1 MKILKLYLILL
12 LSQINMSGCHEG
24 AGQAKKITHGNL
36 TIAIIDQTKD
46 EKLLELVYDD
56 LASRMTKDMSDEYS
70 VVMNFN
76 KSQQA
81 IYLIWG
87 LQAEV
92 ENGGFNQ
99 YYYNSTGQFAKLV
112 PNALKLVGANQFT
125 QLVTRANKIFETE
138 NKNIKKQQDG
148 TLEGFSKS
156 YENNPLNKLDK
167 EFYALETKE
176 NLETLQVNYI
186 RKHKREF
193 ADK

>member
-12 LSQINMSGCHEG
+12 LLLINMSGCQGE
-24 AGQAKKITHGNL
+24 AGQAKKIIHGNL

-56 LASRMTKDMSDEYS
+56 LASRIAKDMSNEYS

-81 IYLIWG
+81 IYVIWG

-99 YYYNSTGQFAKLV
+99 YYYNSSGQFAKLA
-112 PNALKLVGANQFT
+112 PSALKLVEANQFT

-138 NKNIKKQQDG
+138 SKNIKKQQDG
-148 TLEGFSKS
+148 TLGGFSKS

-176 NLETLQVNYI
+176 NLETLQVDYI
-186 RKHKREF
+186 RKHKGEF
-193 ADK
+193 VDK